1 MIYDLRKTDE
11 FLEWYAALRDARARA
26 AIVRRLRRA
35 ESGNFG
41 DCKAVKACPGLRE
54 MRVEYG
60 PGFRLY
66 LGRKGRTVYIVV
78 AGGTKAS
85 QTADIE
91 AACSLWAAIKAGE
104 YVAY

>member
-1 MIYDLRKTDE
+1 
-11 FLEWYAALRDARARA
+11 
-26 AIVRRLRRA
+26 
-35 ESGNFG
+35 
-41 DCKAVKACPGLRE
+41 